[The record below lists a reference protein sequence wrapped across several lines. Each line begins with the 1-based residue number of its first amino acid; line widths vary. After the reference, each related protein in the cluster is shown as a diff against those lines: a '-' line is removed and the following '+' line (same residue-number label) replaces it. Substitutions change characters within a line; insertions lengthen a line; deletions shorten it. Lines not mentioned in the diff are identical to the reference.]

1 MLAHD
6 AVAEAPRTECAI
18 RSIRSTEGSQVR
30 VFADEL
36 GTCTPAGLSHG
47 KNRAV
52 RPHMDSHRPRSA
64 STIALLA
71 LAVGQFLVGLDLSV
85 MSVALPSIQREFN
98 VGRLQLQWA
107 VMAYMVAGAALAVP
121 FGALGDKLGR
131 RRLYLF
137 GTSTFVVGSAISAL
151 APNMEVL
158 ILGRALQGIGSGA
171 MGTLALAML
180 VAMVPHD
187 QIPKL
192 IGLWTAVTSGASAL
206 GPLIGGALVSGVGW
220 RWVFGVNVILMALVI
235 PLVIKEV
242 PSDSKE
248 DRKDTKVDYL
258 GSALLTISII
268 LVAGGLSLLENY
280 SFTDAIVWGPVVIGF
295 LVVGALAYQQKRSAN
310 PLTDWSA
317 IRLAP
322 IPATLILLVILG
334 MVLSGAML
342 QQTMLV
348 QNVLGFTPFLAGLVS
363 FGASLMV
370 VVFSPISPQVMGR
383 IGLGPT
389 TALGL
394 FMTAGGLWGLSTMTE
409 NTGPWTIAMYLSVMG
424 AGLGFGMPA
433 VSAGAMSAVP
443 KEAVG
448 AVSGFMNLI
457 ASVSAVLGIA
467 VLGAISATQVTN
479 AWNATSSSV
488 SNASELTDEVVSG
501 AIPEIEQNEGEQT
514 AKIAGDA
521 YLVGVTD
528 ALRIAAVGVAIAG
541 AVSLPLLG
549 SRGRQTA
556 AQRRDKARKG
566 E

>member
-1 MLAHD
+1 MQ
-6 AVAEAPRTECAI
+6 
-18 RSIRSTEGSQVR
+18 STEGSQVR

-36 GTCTPAGLSHG
+36 GTCTPAGLSRG
-47 KNRAV
+47 KNRV
-52 RPHMDSHRPRSA
+52 MRPHMDSHRPRSA

-98 VGRLQLQWA
+98 VGMLQLQWA

-220 RWVFGVNVILMALVI
+220 RWVFGVNVILMVLVI

-242 PSDSKE
+242 PSDSEE
-248 DRKDTKVDYL
+248 DRKNSKVDYL
-258 GSALLTISII
+258 GSALLTISMI

-295 LVVGALAYQQKRSAN
+295 LVVGALAYQQRRSAN

-363 FGASLMV
+363 FGASIMV
-370 VVFSPISPQVMGR
+370 VVFSPISPQVMTR

-409 NTGPWTIAMYLSVMG
+409 NTGPWSIAMYLSVMG

-448 AVSGFMNLI
+448 AVSGFLNLI

-501 AIPEIEQNEGEQT
+501 AIPEIEQKEGEQT